1 MKDVTRLGIGAYLLA
16 ALVVALDQ
24 ASKFW
29 ILNVLDLPSKVT
41 VPVGGPFHMTFVWNK
56 GVSFGLLRAEVDLT
70 RWALAAFSIIVAVF
84 LAVWVRNATRRL
96 MSVALGLV
104 IGGAV
109 GNVIDRVRFG
119 AVVDFLDFSR
129 LWFPWIFNVADAA
142 ITCGIALLLLDM
154 LLQERR
160 PAAAD
165 ARGDAV

>member
-70 RWALAAFSIIVAVF
+70 RWALAAFRLAEVPGVAVEP
-84 LAVWVRNATRRL
+84 LRADGCKCTRCWRILPEVAAPKNLCLRCEQAVEAWDAHRATE
-96 MSVALGLV
+96 
-104 IGGAV
+104 AV
-109 GNVIDRVRFG
+109 
-119 AVVDFLDFSR
+119 
-129 LWFPWIFNVADAA
+129 
-142 ITCGIALLLLDM
+142 
-154 LLQERR
+154 
-160 PAAAD
+160 
-165 ARGDAV
+165 